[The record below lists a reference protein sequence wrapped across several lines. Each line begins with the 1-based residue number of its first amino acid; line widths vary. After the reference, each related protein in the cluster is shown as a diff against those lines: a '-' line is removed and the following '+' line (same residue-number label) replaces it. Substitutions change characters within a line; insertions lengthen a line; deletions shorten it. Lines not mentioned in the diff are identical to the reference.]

1 MTTINEIQLGLQNL
15 LERTVSQ
22 VEIGKAL
29 GTGRANINYRIKY
42 KSKVKIEELKK
53 IEEYFNVDLSNF
65 IERDNIKAKIDEYL
79 NSNNEEE
86 TLEDCLSLPVR
97 GDVNASMGY
106 GVTVY
111 DEKETGVY
119 HISKKLALDLNINK
133 NSSEI
138 IFASGDSMY
147 PTIQG
152 GDSLLIDRS
161 KKEVHDG
168 RIYCVR
174 IDGQIYAK
182 RLQKIPPATIVVISD
197 NQKYKSFEI
206 NLSTKL
212 DYDFEIIGEIKWWGR
227 IAR

>member
-1 MTTINEIQLGLQNL
+1 MSKI
-15 LERTVSQ
+15 
-22 VEIGKAL
+22 
-29 GTGRANINYRIKY
+29 
-42 KSKVKIEELKK
+42 SKVSELKK
-53 IEEYFNVDLSNF
+53 FRQKFDLTQEEVGEILDVKKQTVYYFEKKDKLPEKYKQILEEKFNF
-65 IERDNIKAKIDEYL
+65 TFSLLEQTEVIKD
-79 NSNNEEE
+79 
-86 TLEDCLSLPVR
+86 DCLSLPVR

-119 HISKKLALDLNINK
+119 HISRKLAADLNINK

-138 IFASGDSMY
+138 IFASGDSMH

-161 KKEVHDG
+161 KTEVHDG

-174 IDGQIYAK
+174 IDGQVYAK

-197 NQKYKSFEI
+197 NPKYKSFEI
-206 NLSTKL
+206 NLSAEL

>member
-1 MTTINEIQLGLQNL
+1 MSTINEVQLALQNL

-29 GTGRANINYRIKY
+29 GTGRGNISARIKY
-42 KSKVKIEELKK
+42 KSKIKIEELKK
-53 IEEYFNVDLSNF
+53 LEEYFNVDLSTL
-65 IERDNIKAKIDEYL
+65 IDRDNLRTKLEEYM
-79 NSNNEEE
+79 NKNDEE
-86 TLEDCLSLPVR
+86 TSDDCVSLPVR

-106 GVTVY
+106 GVTIY
-111 DEKETGVY
+111 EENQTGVY
-119 HISKKLALDLNINK
+119 HISKKLANDLNINR

-161 KKEVHDG
+161 KKEVYDG
-168 RIYCVR
+168 KIYCVR
-174 IDGQIYAK
+174 IDGQVYAK
-182 RLQKIPPATIVVISD
+182 RLQKIPPSTIVVISD
-197 NQKYKSFEI
+197 NPKYKSFEI
-206 NLSTKL
+206 NLSTEL
-212 DYDFEIIGEIKWWGR
+212 DYDFEMIGEIKWWGR